1 MSFFSRMFI
10 GTDREFGGIEM
21 DAILSEQ
28 YEFSS
33 TLTEHP
39 VDSGSDVAD
48 NIIRNPRGYLLE
60 GIVTDTPMGLLE
72 AVQTIGNSA
81 SAALN
86 FLKLNVLGDDASQTP
101 VSRSIVAFQALVELW
116 ESGSVF
122 NVQTGYGLIENLA
135 ILNMQVR
142 VDEQTAGHLRF
153 VCRLRQIPRVPVA
166 ISGEDLNLGPS
177 TVQSAEPTKKEGLK
191 QKVAELTASVTNSV
205 KEFFK

>member
-39 VDSGSDVAD
+39 VDSGSDIAD
-48 NIIRNPRGYLLE
+48 HIIRNPRGYLLE
-60 GIVTDTPMGLLE
+60 GIVTDTPMGLLQ
-72 AVQTIGNSA
+72 AAQTIGNNA
-81 SAALN
+81 SAVLE

-101 VSRSIVAFQALVELW
+101 VSRSIAAFQALVELW
-116 ESGSVF
+116 QQGSVF
-122 NVQTGYGLIENLA
+122 NVQTGYGLVEDLA

-153 VCRLRQIPRVPVA
+153 VCRLRQIPRVSVA
-166 ISGEDLNLGPS
+166 VSGEDLNLGAS

-191 QKVAELTASVTNSV
+191 QKVTELATSVTNSV
-205 KEFFK
+205 REFFN